1 MYSIKDCKGKNKLYC
16 ININKMKL
24 IYYELTL
31 IILFVIVSPQDIVIK
46 NNGLSGRCV
55 QITSSSF
62 FCVTDTTSFLYTLD
76 DMNYSHEHSFNFTIS
91 NKSSL
96 IYALDYNSG
105 KGRISLFIESHIL
118 VYDSVGDLQAQEEY
132 NDASFVINHLYSM
145 FHLDNGNIIVSN
157 ANDKVI
163 YHVVF
168 KSATYVRSKEVTMQN
183 SIFGNIQCHSTSLA
197 DYFICFHIDLVDPL
211 PLVAT
216 YFEVSTLNAGDSYTI
231 LIPEIQALKSC
242 KINDSTF
249 FICMS
254 TWNTA
259 GICTFFYTDTNSFSA
274 SKIIFPNNTIFNS
287 PISFEVGVV
296 RDNYYVFVAINQG
309 YIKFVHLNSQLEL
322 AGNDITYQMAN
333 GGYSSAISFLLLD
346 NTFETLAYD
355 CSSDTKLYLHYLK
368 CGNCLD
374 LCYEKAIIDSSIE
387 LNISDYINAYIQFQE
402 ISTDNGELSSQ
413 STMLNT
419 FAVFE
424 SQTLNLIY
432 TSSKSSPYID
442 TFTYYGMNE
451 TDGSQIN
458 ECTITIYNG
467 NAGYCPCV
475 NYNNDSTLYHYNSQ
489 CVASCPNTTYQD
501 ENLLVCVNCKD
512 NNKYLYQSQCIDYDD
527 IPSSSFISDDI
538 FNIVLDCLSP
548 CATCETTEDYCLT
561 CIDDYRISPLKP
573 NICIKDDKDTIVE
586 IQTNDTL
593 DDFVDDINNTLSN
606 YTEQITII
614 EGDGYRVEITN
625 SSLPNGNLQLS
636 KIDFSPCEKALR
648 KHYGYPS
655 TEQFIFVKIDIDRN
669 TLTDQVEYAV
679 YNSKGDKLDMSIC
692 KNEKITITYTI
703 KNTTAINSSM
713 AEYYANY
720 GIDIFD
726 AEDPFFND
734 ICYPFTTEDNTDI
747 TLADRR
753 KDIYQNLSLCESK
766 CDYDSI
772 DLENYTVT
780 CRCSVKEEVN
790 TKISFDFFENS
801 FLSVF
806 TDSNYEV
813 IKCYNLIFNSSI
825 IWINIGFWMFLAFS
839 MLHIPFFIYY
849 CVNGLSPIRHH
860 MHRLKG
866 VPPKRQTTDYIDRI
880 IHDGADYNEDN
891 EIREYRRQSK
901 MNTSMREGDSNPFYR
916 KLKAM
921 EKDIEEEKEKKKL
934 SLSPNKRSNNNRHSI
949 QPHLERFHLNK
960 VNNDT
965 IIIEDV
971 DNEDKVTLPYK
982 RSSKKLYFYK
992 GILQNDLNLQ
1002 IEKEVNILP
1011 SQNENNSIL
1020 NAIPSRNNSMINDS
1034 DNYSPTVHSRKF
1046 LTRNVPTLKHSDSS
1060 QSIDSRSNTSTI
1072 GFNRTNKRTNSVR
1085 TTSTKVTNYL
1095 YEHNKGKNDHEKIM
1109 NTEKEDTLD
1118 KITIYSKDPLQSQT
1132 TLPTEQKFLKP
1143 SRHNTLSNSSLPPI
1157 NEKPSTKPSKYYLD
1171 DFDLE
1176 SAVKYDTRSF
1186 CRCYYLS
1193 LLTKQSVL
1201 STFVYKSPFELK
1213 VVRIIMFIF
1222 GNAMDFAFNAFFYL
1236 ESMISERYNY
1246 TGNLG
1251 ILFDLQN
1258 TIFSTLASTL
1268 VSMILTSLL
1277 NCLSTSKDKLEAL
1290 KALKQQDHKLYHK
1303 NLQKIITIL
1312 KVKLFFFI
1320 VIEYLLMLFF
1330 WYYVS
1335 CFCAVY
1341 QGSQM
1346 SWLQGGITSF
1356 IFGMLLPFA
1365 TSFAIALMRHI
1376 AIKKKYSKMFKFSIW
1391 LYRL

>member
-1 MYSIKDCKGKNKLYC
+1 
-16 ININKMKL
+16 MKL

-31 IILFVIVSPQDIVIK
+31 IILFIIVSCQDILLK
-46 NNGLSGRCV
+46 ENGISGRCLL
-55 QITSSSF
+55 ITSSSF
-62 FCVTDTTSFLYTLD
+62 FCVTNTTSFLYTLD
-76 DMNYSHEHSFNFTIS
+76 DMKPTHNHTFNFTIS
-91 NKSSL
+91 NQSSL
-96 IYALDYNSG
+96 IFALEYNSG
-105 KGRISLFIESHIL
+105 KGRISLYIDSHIL
-118 VYDSVGDLQAQEEY
+118 VYDSLGDLQAQEEY
-132 NDASFVINHLYSM
+132 NDASFAINHLYSI

-168 KSATYVRSKEVTMQN
+168 KSASYVRSKEITMQN
-183 SIFGNIQCHSTSLA
+183 TIEGNIQCHTTSLA
-197 DYFICFHIDLVDPL
+197 DYFFCFHIYSTYPRT
-211 PLVAT
+211 LVAT
-216 YFEVSTLNAGDSYTI
+216 YFEESSLNAGDSYTI
-231 LIPEIQALKSC
+231 EIPEIQALKSC

-249 FICMS
+249 LICLS
-254 TWNTA
+254 TFATA
-259 GICTFFYTDTNSFSA
+259 GICTFFYANTNSFSA
-274 SKIIFPNNTIFNS
+274 SKEIYPNYTIFDA

-296 RDNYYVFVAINQG
+296 RDDFYAFVAIRSWD
-309 YIKFVHLNSQLEL
+309 IHFVHFNSQLEL
-322 AGNDITYQMAN
+322 AGNDITYPINN
-333 GGYSSAISFLLLD
+333 GAYSSAISYMLLG
-346 NTFETLAYD
+346 NFETIAYD
-355 CSSDTKLYLHYLK
+355 CSSDTNLYLHYL
-368 CGNCLD
+368 GSGYCLD
-374 LCYEKAIIDSSIE
+374 LCYEKAIIDSSIN
-387 LNISDYINAYIQFQE
+387 LNISDYIKAYLQFKK
-402 ISTDNGELSSQ
+402 ISTDNGDLSSEGGF
-413 STMLNT
+413 LDDFN
-419 FAVFE
+419 VFD
-424 SQTLNLIY
+424 SQTINLVY
-432 TSSKSSPYID
+432 TSTKSSPYID
-442 TFTYYGMNE
+442 TFTYYGI
-451 TDGSQIN
+451 SQIDNSIIN

-475 NYNNDSTLYHYNSQ
+475 NSSNDSILYHYNSQ
-489 CVASCPNTTYQD
+489 CIAACPNTTYQD
-501 ENLLVCVNCKD
+501 EDNLLCVNCKD
-512 NNKYLYQSQCIDYDD
+512 NNQYFYQSQCIDYDD
-527 IPSSSFISDDI
+527 IPSSSFISDDL
-538 FNIVLDCLSP
+538 FNIVLDCKSP

-561 CIDDYRISPLKP
+561 CIDDYRISPLQP
-573 NICIKDDKDTIVE
+573 NICIKDNKETIVE
-586 IQTNDTL
+586 IPTNDTL

-648 KHYGYPS
+648 KHYGYPL

-679 YNSKGDKLDMSIC
+679 YNSKGVQLDMSIC
-692 KNEKITITYTI
+692 KDEKITITYTI
-703 KNTTAINSSM
+703 KNTSAINSSM

-780 CRCSVKEEVN
+780 CTCSVKEELN
-790 TKISFDFFENS
+790 TKITFDFFENS

-825 IWINIGFWMFLAFS
+825 IWINIGFWMFLTFS
-839 MLHIPFFIYY
+839 MLHIPFFVYY

-860 MHRLKG
+860 MHHLKG
-866 VPPKRQTTDYIDRI
+866 VPPKRQNKDYIDRI
-880 IHDGADYNEDN
+880 IHDGSDYNEDE
-891 EIREYRRQSK
+891 EIREYRRQSR
-901 MNTSMREGDSNPFYR
+901 MNTGMREGDSNPFYR
-916 KLKAM
+916 KLKEM

-934 SLSPNKRSNNNRHSI
+934 SLSPNKRSMFNNRHSI
-949 QPHLERFHLNK
+949 KANLELFHLNN
-960 VNNDT
+960 VNNDM

-971 DNEDKVTLPYK
+971 DNEGEVTLPYK
-982 RSSKKLYFYK
+982 RS
-992 GILQNDLNLQ
+992 ILKNDLPSLPQ
-1002 IEKEVNILP
+1002 EREINILP
-1011 SQNENNSIL
+1011 TQNDNNNSIL

-1034 DNYSPTVHSRKF
+1034 DNYRPIVHSRKF
-1046 LTRNVPTLKHSDSS
+1046 LTRNVPSLKHSDSS
-1060 QSIDSRSNTSTI
+1060 PSIDSRSNTSII
-1072 GFNRTNKRTNSVR
+1072 GFHRTNKRTNSVR

-1095 YEHNKGKNDHEKIM
+1095 NKGKNENEKIM
-1109 NTEKEDTLD
+1109 STEKEDTLD
-1118 KITIYSKDPLQSQT
+1118 KITIYSKEPLQSQT
-1132 TLPTEQKFLKP
+1132 TLSTEQKLLKP
-1143 SRHNTLSNSSLPPI
+1143 SRLNTLSNSSLPPI
-1157 NEKPSTKPSKYYLD
+1157 NEKPSTKPSKHYLD

-1176 SAVKYDTRSF
+1176 NAIKYDTRSF

-1277 NCLSTSKDKLEAL
+1277 NCLSTSKEKLEAL

-1303 NLQKIITIL
+1303 NLKKIITIL

-1356 IFGMLLPFA
+1356 IFGMILPFA

-1376 AIKKKYSKMFKFSIW
+1376 AVKKKYSKLFKFSIW